1 MNWKKWIS
9 IAAAVCLAVTAVPM
23 RAVAQEELVQEKM
36 PEEIKEELKEEK
48 EEPKEEKEELKE
60 EKEELKEEKEEKEK
74 LQEQSD
80 EKTEPHEESKK
91 ELLKG
96 ISLLME
102 EENSTEVFEKET
114 ADFKGAGTATNPYKI
129 QNVEDL
135 KKLAEKVNGDETA
148 NSGVTYAGEYFKL
161 TADIDLKNEE
171 WTPIGTKV
179 YVGEFGQPE
188 SRYFQG
194 TFDGDGH
201 QITKLKIT
209 GGSYAGLFGY
219 VGYAKGADANAVAV
233 IQNCNVTGE
242 VNGYNHTGGIVGYAN
257 NNTYIL
263 NCSFQ
268 GNVEGNGENRG
279 GIVGSTS
286 IGCDV
291 SGCFVTGTVTGGKR
305 VGGIAGNGVGTIKNC
320 YALADVTATGVNAGG
335 IAGYAY
341 GITIENCYYSGKVSA
356 KWAGG
361 IAGYVSKPISG
372 STEIKN
378 CVSLAERVTGSNAN
392 RIAGENDATLTNNYA
407 WSGTTINGNPV
418 PADGAAG
425 VNGAKLTYENGT
437 LSPQFNAIFNDTDS
451 AWKFTEDGLPILN
464 DVGGTQSAY
473 LPPYLTGEGFYGK
486 GTAEN
491 PYEIRNVNDLK
502 LLAEKVN
509 SGTTYEGKYF
519 KQTANIDLEDLE
531 NEPNWTPIGKENNH
545 FKGIFDGG
553 GYKITSLSITS
564 SNEKIGLFGFVSNA
578 TIQNCNVTGEIEGN
592 NFVGGIVGNA
602 GKNTHILN
610 CSFQGNVRGKL
621 DYVGGIVGNTS
632 SGCEVSGCFVTG
644 KVEGLQRVGGIAGQ
658 GIGII
663 RNCYALADVT
673 ARTAIAGGIAGRAY
687 NLIIENCYYGGK
699 VSAGSF
705 ADNSAGGIAG
715 ETYGSPDSSTKIK
728 NCVSLAE
735 SVTCDFQVNRIAG
748 DERENT
754 SLTNNHSYNRTKL
767 VIDGNTTYPI
777 GGAGNNVNGA
787 DVYISNGRV
796 MTDVQKGEVFAWTG
810 FDKDIWDIP
819 TEAGKLPSLQKG
831 TYPDLPTLPSKDLTI
846 DETPQHF
853 TTRNIGNG
861 FVVKV
866 TSEGT
871 LNESIEFTKEYRLHD
886 TTGEWMS
893 AVPNTAGT
901 YDVKITRAAD
911 GDINPFACEISEG
924 LVLTKKR
931 SSSSGTTTRTYTAQ
945 FDTNGGS
952 AVDKVKTDKNGKI
965 ERPADPTKEGYIF
978 VGWYSD
984 SKLTKPFDFSAE
996 LTANSTL
1003 YAKWKENNEIILTIG
1018 SQKISVFG
1026 REIQNDVAPK
1036 IVNDRTML
1044 PIRIV
1049 AESLGG
1055 TVTWNGELQRV
1066 TIQKGADVILI
1077 TIGAD
1082 TAYVNG
1088 TAVKLDAAA
1097 FVENGRTYLPLR
1109 FVSETLGAQVAWNE
1123 AEKTVTITK

>member
-23 RAVAQEELVQEKM
+23 RAVAQEELLQEKM
-36 PEEIKEELKEEK
+36 LEEIKEEIKEELKEEK
-48 EEPKEEKEELKE
+48 EEPKEEKE

-80 EKTEPHEESKK
+80 EKIEPQEKSKEEPP
-91 ELLKG
+91 EG

-102 EENSTEVFEKET
+102 EENSTAVSENET
-114 ADFKGAGTATNPYKI
+114 ADFEGEGTAANPYKI
-129 QNVEDL
+129 QNVDDL
-135 KKLAEKVNGDETA
+135 KLLAENVNNGEAYA
-148 NSGVTYAGEYFKL
+148 NTYFKL
-161 TADIDLKNEE
+161 TANIDLNNEPN
-171 WTPIGTKV
+171 WTPIGT
-179 YVGEFGQPE
+179 EDTL
-188 SRYFQG
+188 FQG
-194 TFDGDGH
+194 TFDGGGH
-201 QITKLKIT
+201 QITNLKI
-209 GGSYAGLFGY
+209 GKREYGGLFGN
-219 VGYAKGADANAVAV
+219 VWGAT

-242 VNGYNHTGGIVGYAN
+242 VNGYNYSGGIVGYAN
-257 NNTYIL
+257 NNTHIL

-268 GNVEGNGENRG
+268 GNVEGNGQDRG

-291 SGCFVTGTVTGGKR
+291 SGCFVTGTVTGGNC

-320 YALADVTATGVNAGG
+320 YALADVTAAGDSAGG

-341 GITIENCYYSGKVSA
+341 NLSIENCYYSGKVSSNGN
-356 KWAGG
+356 AGG
-361 IAGYVSKPISG
+361 IAGIARNS
-372 STEIKN
+372 EIQN
-378 CVSLAERVTGSNAN
+378 CVSLAERVTGVWKVN
-392 RIAGENDATLTNNYA
+392 RIAGKNSAKLTDNYA
-407 WSGTTINGNPV
+407 WNGTKVSGSATP
-418 PADGAAG
+418 DGADLAY
-425 VNGAKLTYENGT
+425 TNGT
-437 LSPQFNAIFNDTDS
+437 LSPQFSAIFGENNS
-451 AWKFTEDGLPILN
+451 AWDFTDNGLPILKN
-464 DVGGTQSAY
+464 TGGTQSAY

-486 GTAEN
+486 GTEKN

-509 SGTTYEGKYF
+509 GGVTYKDKYF
-519 KQTANIDLEDLE
+519 KLTADIDLK
-531 NEPNWTPIGKENNH
+531 NEPNWTPIGTMLVEEGRP
-545 FKGIFDGG
+545 FQGTFDGG
-553 GYKITSLSITS
+553 GHQIANLTI
-564 SNEKIGLFGFVSNA
+564 SNGGQYGGLFGYTEGAVIKS
-578 TIQNCNVTGEIEGN
+578 CNVTGEVNGYN
-592 NFVGGIVGNA
+592 CTGGIVGYANN
-602 GKNTHILN
+602 NTHILN
-610 CSFQGNVRGKL
+610 CSFQGNVEGDGEER
-621 DYVGGIVGNTS
+621 GGIVGHTS

-644 KVEGLQRVGGIAGQ
+644 TVTGDREVGGIAGS
-658 GIGII
+658 GVGTIK
-663 RNCYALADVT
+663 NCYALANVT
-673 ARTAIAGGIAGRAY
+673 ATATATATGVNAGGIAGKAY
-687 NLIIENCYYGGK
+687 GVTIENCYYSGE
-699 VSAGSF
+699 VSAK
-705 ADNSAGGIAG
+705 DYAGGIAG
-715 ETYGSPDSSTKIK
+715 YVSGAKTIR

-735 SVTCDFQVNRIAG
+735 SVTGIGFVNRIVG
-748 DERENT
+748 CVRQNT
-754 SLTNNHSYNRTKL
+754 NLINNHSYNRTKL
-767 VIDGNTTYPI
+767 VIDGNTTYADTDNADTAV
-777 GGAGNNVNGA
+777 GKNVFVSAGKL
-787 DVYISNGRV
+787 

-810 FDKDIWDIP
+810 FDKAIWDIP

-831 TYPDLPTLPSKDLTI
+831 TYPDLPDLPSKDLTI

-911 GDINPFACEISEG
+911 GDINPFACEILEG

-931 SSSSGTTTRTYTAQ
+931 SSSSGAATQTYTAQ

-1026 REIQNDVAPK
+1026 REIKNDVAPK

-1109 FVSETLGAQVAWNE
+1109 FISETLGAQVVWNE

>member
-23 RAVAQEELVQEKM
+23 RAVAQEELLQEKM
-36 PEEIKEELKEEK
+36 LEEIKEEQQEEIKEELKEE
-48 EEPKEEKEELKE
+48 P
-60 EKEELKEEKEEKEK
+60 KEEKEEKEK
-74 LQEQSD
+74 LQEQSY
-80 EKTEPHEESKK
+80 EKTEPQEESKK

-102 EENSTEVFEKET
+102 GENSTAVSEKVA
-114 ADFKGAGTATNPYKI
+114 ADFEGEGTAANPYKI

-135 KKLAEKVNGDETA
+135 KKLAEKVNGGERYA
-148 NSGVTYAGEYFKL
+148 NKHFQL
-161 TADIDLKNEE
+161 TADIDLENKE
-171 WTPIGTKV
+171 WTPIGT
-179 YVGEFGQPE
+179 EDTL
-188 SRYFQG
+188 FQG
-194 TFDGDGH
+194 TFDGGGH
-201 QITKLKIT
+201 QITNLKI
-209 GGSYAGLFGY
+209 GKREYGGLFGN
-219 VGYAKGADANAVAV
+219 VWGAT

-242 VNGYNHTGGIVGYAN
+242 VNGYNYSGGIVGYAN
-257 NNTYIL
+257 DNTHIL

-268 GNVEGNGENRG
+268 GNVEGAGENRG
-279 GIVGSTS
+279 GIVGDTS
-286 IGCDV
+286 IGCEV
-291 SGCFVTGTVTGGKR
+291 SGCFVTGKVKGSQS

-320 YALADVTATGVNAGG
+320 YALADVTAAGDSAGG

-341 GITIENCYYSGKVSA
+341 NLSIENCYYSGKVSSNGN
-356 KWAGG
+356 AGG
-361 IAGYVSKPISG
+361 IAGIARNS
-372 STEIKN
+372 EIQN
-378 CVSLAERVTGSNAN
+378 CVSLAERVTGVWKVN
-392 RIAGENDATLTNNYA
+392 RIAGKNSAKLTDNYA

-425 VNGAKLTYENGT
+425 VNGAALTYTNGE
-437 LSPQFNAIFNDTDS
+437 LSEQFSDIFKDTDS
-451 AWKFTEDGLPILN
+451 AWDFTDNGLPILN

-486 GTAEN
+486 GTEKN
-491 PYEIRNVNDLK
+491 PYEIRNADDLK

-509 SGTTYEGKYF
+509 SGVTYEGKYF
-519 KQTANIDLEDLE
+519 KQTADINLNDTA
-531 NEPNWTPIGKENNH
+531 WTPIGGTVIEH
-545 FKGIFDGG
+545 PSTWEISVFKGNFDGDG
-553 GYKITSLSITS
+553 HQITITGDS
-564 SNEKIGLFGFVSNA
+564 DFGGLFGSVEEA
-578 TIQNCNVTGEIEGN
+578 IIQNCHVVGDVKGYYS
-592 NFVGGIVGNA
+592 VGGIVGSA
-602 GKNTHILN
+602 GLNTKILN
-610 CSFQGNVRGKL
+610 CSFRGNVTGTGSCI
-621 DYVGGIVGNTS
+621 GGIVGGTS
-632 SGCEVSGCFVTG
+632 SGCEVSGCFARG
-644 KVEGLQRVGGIAGQ
+644 KVEGLQKVGGIAGK
-658 GIGII
+658 GVGKIK
-663 RNCYALADVT
+663 NCYALADVT
-673 ARTAIAGGIAGRAY
+673 AKSDFSPNTNEAGNYAGGIAGDVFY
-687 NLIIENCYYGGK
+687 CTIENCYYSGK
-699 VSAGSF
+699 VSVS
-705 ADNSAGGIAG
+705 DYAGGIAG
-715 ETYGSPDSSTKIK
+715 YVHGSDNAPTTIK

-735 SVTCDFQVNRIAG
+735 SVTGGSYVNRITG
-748 DERENT
+748 GVEVYGNEKVVT
-754 SLTNNHSYNRTKL
+754 LTNNYSYNRTKL
-767 VIDGNTTYPI
+767 VVGDNTTYADDTDPK
-777 GGAGNNVNGA
+777 AGTNVFVSAGKL
-787 DVYISNGRV
+787 
-796 MTDVQKGEVFAWTG
+796 MTDVPNQTLFNWVENGFTKADGWSISAKTG
-810 FDKDIWDIP
+810 LPYLREDI
-819 TEAGKLPSLQKG
+819 TYKLNLSA
-831 TYPDLPTLPSKDLTI
+831 LPSKDLTI

-886 TTGEWMS
+886 TTDKWMS

-911 GDINPFACEISEG
+911 GDINPFACEIPEG

-931 SSSSGTTTRTYTAQ
+931 SSSSGAATQTYTAQ

-952 AVDKVKTDKNGKI
+952 AVGKVKTDKNGKI

-1018 SQKISVFG
+1018 SRKISVFG
-1026 REIQNDVAPK
+1026 REIKNDVAPK

-1109 FVSETLGAQVAWNE
+1109 FVSETLGAQVVWNE

>member
-23 RAVAQEELVQEKM
+23 RAVAQEELLQEKM
-36 PEEIKEELKEEK
+36 LEEIKEEIKEELKEEK

-80 EKTEPHEESKK
+80 EKTEPQEESKK
-91 ELLKG
+91 ELPKG

-102 EENSTEVFEKET
+102 EENSTAVSENEA
-114 ADFKGAGTATNPYKI
+114 ADFEGEGEENDPYLI
-129 QNVEDL
+129 EDVEDL
-135 KKLAEKVNGDETA
+135 KKLAENVKNGTDYEGKYFQLTVN
-148 NSGVTYAGEYFKL
+148 
-161 TADIDLKNEE
+161 IDLKNEE
-171 WTPIGTKV
+171 WTPIGTIV
-179 YVGEFGQPE
+179 YTGEFGRSE
-188 SRYFQG
+188 ERYFKG

-201 QITKLKIT
+201 QIANLTIT
-209 GGSYAGLFGY
+209 GRNEYVGLFGY
-219 VGYAKGADANAVAV
+219 VRNAT
-233 IQNCNVTGE
+233 IQNCNVAGE
-242 VNGYNHTGGIVGYAN
+242 VSGYNAVGGIVGAVDGKTN
-257 NNTYIL
+257 NIL

-268 GNVEGNGENRG
+268 GNVTGNVYVG
-279 GIVGSTS
+279 GIVGQVQNQ
-286 IGCDV
+286 CEV
-291 SGCFVTGTVTGGKR
+291 SSCYAIGTVHGGNDK
-305 VGGIAGNGVGTIKNC
+305 VGGIAGEGRGAIKNC
-320 YALADVTATGVNAGG
+320 YALADVSAGGKFVGG
-335 IAGYAY
+335 IAGDASSV
-341 GITIENCYYSGKVSA
+341 TIENCYYSGEVSA
-356 KWAGG
+356 RGSAGG
-361 IAGYVSKPISG
+361 IVGNVWRGTIQ
-372 STEIKN
+372 N
-378 CVSLAERVTGSNAN
+378 CVSLAESVTGSNTN
-392 RIAGENDATLTNNYA
+392 RIVGNIYNLTLTNNYA
-407 WSGTTINGNPV
+407 WSD
-418 PADGAAG
+418 PALSADDDAG
-425 VNGAKLTYENGT
+425 LNGANFTYTNGT
-437 LSPQFNAIFNDTDS
+437 LSKQFSEIFKNDS
-451 AWKFTEDGLPILN
+451 AWKFTDNGLPILKN
-464 DVGGTQSAY
+464 TGGTQSAY

-502 LLAEKVN
+502 LLAQKVN
-509 SGTTYEGKYF
+509 SNETANSGITYEGKYF
-519 KQTANIDLEDLE
+519 KQTADIDLK
-531 NEPNWTPIGKENNH
+531 NEPNWTPIGTMLVEEGRP
-545 FKGIFDGG
+545 FQGTFDGG
-553 GYKITSLSITS
+553 GHQIANLTI
-564 SNEKIGLFGFVSNA
+564 SNGGQYGGLFGYTEGAVIKS
-578 TIQNCNVTGEIEGN
+578 CNVTGEVNGYN
-592 NFVGGIVGNA
+592 CTGGIVGYANN
-602 GKNTHILN
+602 NTHILN
-610 CSFQGNVRGKL
+610 CSFQGNVEGDGEER
-621 DYVGGIVGNTS
+621 GGIVGHTS

-644 KVEGLQRVGGIAGQ
+644 TVTGDREVGGIAGS
-658 GIGII
+658 GVGTIK
-663 RNCYALADVT
+663 NCYALANVT
-673 ARTAIAGGIAGRAY
+673 ATGVNAGGIAGKAY
-687 NLIIENCYYGGK
+687 GVTIENCYYSGE
-699 VSAGSF
+699 VSAK
-705 ADNSAGGIAG
+705 DYAGGIAG
-715 ETYGSPDSSTKIK
+715 YVSGAKTIR

-735 SVTCDFQVNRIAG
+735 SVTGIGFVNRIVG
-748 DERENT
+748 CVRQNT
-754 SLTNNHSYNRTKL
+754 NLINNHSYNRTKL
-767 VIDGNTTYPI
+767 VIDGNTTYADTDNADTAV
-777 GGAGNNVNGA
+777 GKNVFVSAGKL
-787 DVYISNGRV
+787 

-810 FDKDIWDIP
+810 FDKAIWDIP

-886 TTGEWMS
+886 TTDKWMS

-911 GDINPFACEISEG
+911 GDINPFACEILEG

-931 SSSSGTTTRTYTAQ
+931 SSSSGAATQTYTAQ

-978 VGWYSD
+978 VDWYSD

-1018 SQKISVFG
+1018 SRKISVFG
-1026 REIQNDVAPK
+1026 REIKNDVAPK

-1109 FVSETLGAQVAWNE
+1109 FISETLGAQVAWNE

>member
-23 RAVAQEELVQEKM
+23 RAVAQEELLQEKM
-36 PEEIKEELKEEK
+36 LEEIKEEQQEEIKEELKEE
-48 EEPKEEKEELKE
+48 
-60 EKEELKEEKEEKEK
+60 KEEKEEKEK

-80 EKTEPHEESKK
+80 EKTEPQEESKK
-91 ELLKG
+91 ELPKG
-96 ISLLME
+96 ISLLMG
-102 EENSTEVFEKET
+102 EENSTAVFENET
-114 ADFKGAGTATNPYKI
+114 ADFEGKGTAANPYKI
-129 QNVEDL
+129 QNVDDL
-135 KKLAEKVNGDETA
+135 KKLAENVNNGEAYA
-148 NSGVTYAGEYFKL
+148 NTYFKL
-161 TADIDLKNEE
+161 TADIDLEKEE
-171 WTPIGTKV
+171 WTPIGKS
-179 YVGEFGQPE
+179 GLP
-188 SRYFQG
+188 FQG
-194 TFDGDGH
+194 TFDGYGY
-201 QITKLKIT
+201 QITNLKISN
-209 GGSYAGLFGY
+209 GGQYAGLFGY
-219 VGYAKGADANAVAV
+219 TKGAV
-233 IQNCNVTGE
+233 IKNCNVTGE
-242 VNGYNHTGGIVGYAN
+242 INGYNHTGGIVGSAN
-257 NNTYIL
+257 VNTKIR

-268 GNVEGNGENRG
+268 GNVEGNGEKRG
-279 GIVGSTS
+279 GIVGHTS

-291 SGCFVTGTVTGGKR
+291 SGCFVTGTVTGEKF
-305 VGGIAGNGVGTIKNC
+305 VGGIAGWGAGTIKNC
-320 YALADVTATGVNAGG
+320 YALANVTATGVSAGG
-335 IAGYAY
+335 IAGYY
-341 GITIENCYYSGKVSA
+341 CSNFTIENCYYSGNVSA

-361 IAGYVSKPISG
+361 IAGYVSESISG

-378 CVSLAERVTGSNAN
+378 CVSLAESVTGIWKVN
-392 RIAGENDATLTNNYA
+392 RIAGKNSAKLTDNYA

-425 VNGAKLTYENGT
+425 VNGADLTYAGGK
-437 LSPQFNAIFNDTDS
+437 LSEQFSEIFKNDS
-451 AWKFTEDGLPILN
+451 AWKFTNNGLPILKN
-464 DVGGTQSAY
+464 TGGTQSAY

-486 GTAEN
+486 GTEKN

-509 SGTTYEGKYF
+509 SGETYEGKYF
-519 KQTANIDLEDLE
+519 KQTANIDLE
-531 NEPNWTPIGKENNH
+531 NEPNWTPIGGTVIEH
-545 FKGIFDGG
+545 PSTWEISVFKGNYDGD
-553 GYKITSLSITS
+553 GYKITNLTTTED
-564 SNEKIGLFGFVSNA
+564 SNHVGLFGKVEDA
-578 TIQNCNVTGEIEGN
+578 TIQNCNITGNVNGYN
-592 NFVGGIVGNA
+592 YVGGIVG
-602 GKNTHILN
+602 GVGVKTKILN
-610 CSFQGNVRGKL
+610 CSFQGSVMGES
-621 DYVGGIVGNTS
+621 DCVGGIVGETS
-632 SGCEVSGCFVTG
+632 AECEVSGCFARG
-644 KVEGLQRVGGIAGQ
+644 KVEGLQKVGGIAGK
-658 GIGII
+658 GVGTIK
-663 RNCYALADVT
+663 NCYALADVT
-673 ARTAIAGGIAGRAY
+673 ARDRIAGGIAGGTY
-687 NLIIENCYYGGK
+687 NLTIENCYYGGDVLAK
-699 VSAGSF
+699 
-705 ADNSAGGIAG
+705 NYAGGIAG
-715 ETYGSPDSSTKIK
+715 VMDSTSGSSTTIK

-735 SVTCDFQVNRIAG
+735 SVTAGINSVNRIAG
-748 DERENT
+748 GVRDNIN
-754 SLTNNHSYNRTKL
+754 LINNHSYNRTKL
-767 VIDGNTTYPI
+767 VIDSKPAYPT
-777 GGAGNNVNGA
+777 GGAGNDVIGA

-796 MTDVQKGEVFAWTG
+796 MKDVQKGEVFAWTG
-810 FDKDIWDIP
+810 FDKAIWYIP

-831 TYPDLPTLPSKDLTI
+831 TYPDLPNLPSVDLTI
-846 DETPQHF
+846 DKTPQHF

-886 TTGEWMS
+886 TTDAWKS

-911 GDINPFACEISEG
+911 GDINPFACEIPEG

-931 SSSSGTTTRTYTAQ
+931 SSSSGAATQTYTAQ

-1018 SQKISVFG
+1018 SRKISVFG
-1026 REIQNDVAPK
+1026 REIKNDVAPK

-1109 FVSETLGAQVAWNE
+1109 FVSETLGAQVVWNE

>member
-36 PEEIKEELKEEK
+36 LEELKEEQQEELKEEK
-48 EEPKEEKEELKE
+48 EEPKEEKE

-80 EKTEPHEESKK
+80 EKIEPQEKSKEEPP
-91 ELLKG
+91 EG

-102 EENSTEVFEKET
+102 EENSTAVSENET
-114 ADFKGAGTATNPYKI
+114 ADFEGEGTAANPYKI
-129 QNVEDL
+129 QNVDDL
-135 KKLAEKVNGDETA
+135 KLLAENVNNGEAYA
-148 NSGVTYAGEYFKL
+148 NTYFKL
-161 TADIDLKNEE
+161 TANIDLNNEPN
-171 WTPIGTKV
+171 WTPIGKS
-179 YVGEFGQPE
+179 GLP
-188 SRYFQG
+188 FQG
-194 TFDGDGH
+194 TFDGYGY
-201 QITKLKIT
+201 QITNLKISN
-209 GGSYAGLFGY
+209 GGQYAGLFGY
-219 VGYAKGADANAVAV
+219 TKGAV
-233 IQNCNVTGE
+233 IKNCNVTGE
-242 VNGYNHTGGIVGYAN
+242 INGYNHTGGIVGYAN
-257 NNTYIL
+257 DNTHIL

-268 GNVEGNGENRG
+268 GNVKGKGEGRG
-279 GIVGSTS
+279 GIVGYM
-286 IGCDV
+286 
-291 SGCFVTGTVTGGKR
+291 SGGGEVNRCYVIGTVTGYSA
-305 VGGIAGNGVGTIKNC
+305 VGGIAGWGVGTIKNC
-320 YALADVTATGVNAGG
+320 YALADVTAAGYNAGG
-335 IAGYAY
+335 IAGYY
-341 GITIENCYYSGKVSA
+341 CSNFTIENCYYSGNVSA
-356 KWAGG
+356 SKCAGG
-361 IAGYVSKPISG
+361 IAGTALGGTIQ
-372 STEIKN
+372 N
-378 CVSLAERVTGSNAN
+378 CVSLAESVTGSNAN
-392 RIAGENDATLTNNYA
+392 RIAGYKNGETLTANYA
-407 WSGTTINGNPV
+407 WRDTTVSGSPTS
-418 PADGAAG
+418 DGAD
-425 VNGAKLTYENGT
+425 LTYAGGT
-437 LSPQFNAIFNDTDS
+437 LSLQFNAIFNDTDS
-451 AWKFTEDGLPILN
+451 AWEFTDNGLPILKN
-464 DVGGTQSAY
+464 TGGTQSAY

-509 SGTTYEGKYF
+509 NGTTYEKTYF
-519 KQTANIDLEDLE
+519 KQTANIDLE
-531 NEPNWTPIGKENNH
+531 NEPNWIPIGGTVIEH
-545 FKGIFDGG
+545 TSTWEISVFKGNYDGDG
-553 GYKITSLSITS
+553 HKITNLTTTED
-564 SNEKIGLFGFVSNA
+564 SNHVGLFGKAEDA
-578 TIQNCNVTGEIEGN
+578 TIQNCNVEGK
-592 NFVGGIVGNA
+592 VKGYQYAGGIVG
-602 GKNTHILN
+602 GVGVKTKILN
-610 CSFQGNVRGKL
+610 CSFQGSVMGES
-621 DYVGGIVGNTS
+621 DCVGGIVGETS

-644 KVEGLQRVGGIAGQ
+644 KVEGLQRVGGIAGW
-658 GIGII
+658 GAGTIK
-663 RNCYALADVT
+663 NCYALADVT
-673 ARTAIAGGIAGRAY
+673 ARTAIAGGIAGYAFDVT
-687 NLIIENCYYGGK
+687 IENCYYSGN
-699 VSAGSF
+699 VSAK
-705 ADNSAGGIAG
+705 NYAGGIAG
-715 ETYGSPDSSTKIK
+715 VMDSTSGSSTTIE

-735 SVTCDFQVNRIAG
+735 SVTAGINSVNRIAG
-748 DERENT
+748 GVRDKIN
-754 SLTNNHSYNRTKL
+754 LINNHSYNRTKL
-767 VIDGNTTYPI
+767 VINGKPAYPT
-777 GGAGNNVNGA
+777 GGAGNDVIGA

-796 MTDVQKGEVFAWTG
+796 MTDVPNQTLFDWDANGFIKADGWSISGETG
-810 FDKDIWDIP
+810 LPYLREDI
-819 TEAGKLPSLQKG
+819 TYKLNLSA
-831 TYPDLPTLPSKDLTI
+831 LPSKDLTI
-846 DETPQHF
+846 DQAQQHF
-853 TTRNIGNG
+853 TTKNIGNG

-866 TSEGT
+866 LSPTENIGNT
-871 LNESIEFTKEYRLHD
+871 PFEVQYRLHD
-886 TTGEWMS
+886 TTDAWTS

-931 SSSSGTTTRTYTAQ
+931 SGGGSTATQTYTAQ

-1018 SQKISVFG
+1018 SRKISVFG
-1026 REIQNDVAPK
+1026 REIKNDVAPK

-1109 FVSETLGAQVAWNE
+1109 FVSETLGAQVVWNE

>member
-36 PEEIKEELKEEK
+36 LEELKEEQQEELKEEK
-48 EEPKEEKEELKE
+48 EEP
-60 EKEELKEEKEEKEK
+60 KEEKEEKEK

-80 EKTEPHEESKK
+80 EKIEPQEKSKEEPP
-91 ELLKG
+91 EG

-102 EENSTEVFEKET
+102 EENSTAVSEKVA
-114 ADFKGAGTATNPYKI
+114 ADFEGEGTAESPYLI
-129 QNVEDL
+129 EDVDDL
-135 KKLAEKVNGDETA
+135 KKLAEKVNGGT
-148 NSGVTYAGEYFKL
+148 TYEKTYFKL
-161 TADIDLKNEE
+161 TANIDLKNEE

-201 QITKLKIT
+201 QIANLTIT
-209 GGSYAGLFGY
+209 GRNEYVGLFGY
-219 VGYAKGADANAVAV
+219 VRNAT
-233 IQNCNVTGE
+233 IQNCNVAGE
-242 VNGYNHTGGIVGYAN
+242 VSGYNFAGGIVGAVDGKTN
-257 NNTYIL
+257 NIL

-268 GNVEGNGENRG
+268 GNVTGNMYVG
-279 GIVGSTS
+279 GIVGQVQNQ
-286 IGCDV
+286 CEV
-291 SGCFVTGTVTGGKR
+291 SSCYAIGTVHGGNDK
-305 VGGIAGNGVGTIKNC
+305 VGGIAGEGRGAIKNCYALADVSAGGKFVGGIAGDASSVTIENCYYSGEVSARGSAGGIVGNVWRGTIQNCVSLAESVTGSNTNRIVGNIYNLTLTNNYAWSDPALSADDDAGLNGANFTYTNGTLSKQFSEIFKNDSAWKFTDNGLPILKNTGGTQLSELPKCMTGVGFDGFGIKTNPYLIEDAEDLKLLAEKVNSGERYEGKYFKQTANIDLENEPNWTPIGGTVIEHPSTWEISVFKGNYDGDGYKITNLTTTEDSNHVGLFGKVEDATIQNCNITGNVNGYNYVGGIVGGVGVKTKILNCSFQGSVMGESDCVGGIVGETSAECEVSGCFARGKVEGLQKVGGIAGKGVGTIKNC
-320 YALADVTATGVNAGG
+320 YALADVTA
-335 IAGYAY
+335 
-341 GITIENCYYSGKVSA
+341 
-356 KWAGG
+356 
-361 IAGYVSKPISG
+361 
-372 STEIKN
+372 
-378 CVSLAERVTGSNAN
+378 RD
-392 RIAGENDATLTNNYA
+392 R
-407 WSGTTINGNPV
+407 
-418 PADGAAG
+418 
-425 VNGAKLTYENGT
+425 
-437 LSPQFNAIFNDTDS
+437 
-451 AWKFTEDGLPILN
+451 
-464 DVGGTQSAY
+464 
-473 LPPYLTGEGFYGK
+473 
-486 GTAEN
+486 
-491 PYEIRNVNDLK
+491 
-502 LLAEKVN
+502 
-509 SGTTYEGKYF
+509 
-519 KQTANIDLEDLE
+519 
-531 NEPNWTPIGKENNH
+531 
-545 FKGIFDGG
+545 
-553 GYKITSLSITS
+553 
-564 SNEKIGLFGFVSNA
+564 
-578 TIQNCNVTGEIEGN
+578 
-592 NFVGGIVGNA
+592 
-602 GKNTHILN
+602 
-610 CSFQGNVRGKL
+610 
-621 DYVGGIVGNTS
+621 
-632 SGCEVSGCFVTG
+632 
-644 KVEGLQRVGGIAGQ
+644 
-658 GIGII
+658 
-663 RNCYALADVT
+663 
-673 ARTAIAGGIAGRAY
+673 IAGGIAGGTY
-687 NLIIENCYYGGK
+687 NLTIENCYYGGDVLAK
-699 VSAGSF
+699 
-705 ADNSAGGIAG
+705 NYAGGIAG
-715 ETYGSPDSSTKIK
+715 VMDSTSGSSTTIK

-735 SVTCDFQVNRIAG
+735 SVTAGINSVNRIAG
-748 DERENT
+748 GVRDNIN
-754 SLTNNHSYNRTKL
+754 LINNHSYNRTKL
-767 VIDGNTTYPI
+767 VIDSKPAYPT
-777 GGAGNNVNGA
+777 GGAGNDVIGA

-796 MTDVQKGEVFAWTG
+796 MKDVQKGEVFAWTG
-810 FDKDIWDIP
+810 FDKDIWYIP

-831 TYPDLPTLPSKDLTI
+831 TYPDLPNLPSVDLTI
-846 DETPQHF
+846 DKTPQHF

-911 GDINPFACEISEG
+911 GDINPFACEIPEG

-931 SSSSGTTTRTYTAQ
+931 SSSSGATTRTYTAQ

-1018 SQKISVFG
+1018 SRKISVFG

-1109 FVSETLGAQVAWNE
+1109 FISETLGAQVVWNE

>member
-36 PEEIKEELKEEK
+36 LEEIKEEIKEELKEEPKEEKEEK
-48 EEPKEEKEELKE
+48 EEPKEEKEEKE
-60 EKEELKEEKEEKEK
+60 E

-80 EKTEPHEESKK
+80 EKIEPQEKSKK

-96 ISLLME
+96 ISLLMG
-102 EENSTEVFEKET
+102 EENSTVVSGNEA
-114 ADFKGAGTATNPYKI
+114 ADFAGEGTAANPYKI

-135 KKLAEKVNGDETA
+135 KKLAQKVNGGKAYANTYFQLTA
-148 NSGVTYAGEYFKL
+148 N
-161 TADIDLKNEE
+161 IDLKNEE
-171 WTPIGTKV
+171 WTPIGKS
-179 YVGEFGQPE
+179 GLP
-188 SRYFQG
+188 FQG
-194 TFDGDGH
+194 TFDGDGY
-201 QITKLKIT
+201 QIAKLKIT

-219 VGYAKGADANAVAV
+219 TKGADANAVAV

-242 VNGYNHTGGIVGYAN
+242 VNGYNHTGGIVGDAGI
-257 NNTYIL
+257 NTKIL

-279 GIVGSTS
+279 GIVGDTS
-286 IGCDV
+286 GGCEV
-291 SGCFVTGTVTGGKR
+291 SGCYVTGTVTGGSA
-305 VGGIAGNGVGTIKNC
+305 VGGIAGWGVGTIKNC
-320 YALADVTATGVNAGG
+320 YALADVTAAGYNAGG
-335 IAGYAY
+335 IAGYY
-341 GITIENCYYSGKVSA
+341 CSNFTIENCYYSGNVSA
-356 KWAGG
+356 SKCAGG
-361 IAGYVSKPISG
+361 IAGTALGGTIQ
-372 STEIKN
+372 N
-378 CVSLAERVTGSNAN
+378 CVSLAESVTGSNAN
-392 RIAGENDATLTNNYA
+392 RIAGYKNGETLTANYA
-407 WSGTTINGNPV
+407 WDGTTVSGS
-418 PADGAAG
+418 PASDGED
-425 VNGAKLTYENGT
+425 LTYTDGT
-437 LSPQFNAIFNDTDS
+437 LSPQFSAIFASDNS
-451 AWKFTEDGLPILN
+451 AWTFTEDGLPILK
-464 DVGGTQSAY
+464 DVGGVQFSE
-473 LPPYLTGEGFYGK
+473 LPKCMTGVGFDGFGIKTNPYLIEDV
-486 GTAEN
+486 E
-491 PYEIRNVNDLK
+491 DLK
-502 LLAEKVN
+502 LLAKKVN
-509 SGTTYEGKYF
+509 GGTTYEKTYF
-519 KQTANIDLEDLE
+519 KQTADIDLN
-531 NEPNWTPIGKENNH
+531 NEPNWTPIGGTVIEH
-545 FKGIFDGG
+545 PSTWEISVFKGNYDGD
-553 GYKITSLSITS
+553 GYKITNLTTTED
-564 SNEKIGLFGFVSNA
+564 SNHVGLFGKVEDA
-578 TIQNCNVTGEIEGN
+578 TIQNCNITGNVNGYN
-592 NFVGGIVGNA
+592 YVGGIVG
-602 GKNTHILN
+602 GVGVKTKILN
-610 CSFQGNVRGKL
+610 CSFQGSVMGES
-621 DYVGGIVGNTS
+621 DCVGGIVGETS
-632 SGCEVSGCFVTG
+632 AECEVSGCFARG
-644 KVEGLQRVGGIAGQ
+644 KVEGLQKVGGIAGK
-658 GIGII
+658 GVGTIK
-663 RNCYALADVT
+663 NCYALADVT
-673 ARTAIAGGIAGRAY
+673 ARDRIAGGIAGGTY
-687 NLIIENCYYGGK
+687 NLTIENCYYGGDVLAK
-699 VSAGSF
+699 
-705 ADNSAGGIAG
+705 NYAGGIAG
-715 ETYGSPDSSTKIK
+715 VMDSTSGSSTTIK

-735 SVTCDFQVNRIAG
+735 SVTAGINSVNRIAG
-748 DERENT
+748 GVRDNIN
-754 SLTNNHSYNRTKL
+754 LINNHSYNRTKL
-767 VIDGNTTYPI
+767 VIDSKPAYPT
-777 GGAGNNVNGA
+777 GGAGNDVIGA

-796 MTDVQKGEVFAWTG
+796 MKDVQKGEVFAWTG
-810 FDKDIWDIP
+810 FDKAIWYIP

-831 TYPDLPTLPSKDLTI
+831 TYPDLPNLPSVDLTI
-846 DETPQHF
+846 DKTPQHF

-911 GDINPFACEISEG
+911 GDINPFACEIPEG

-931 SSSSGTTTRTYTAQ
+931 SSSSGAATQTYTAQ

-1109 FVSETLGAQVAWNE
+1109 FVSETLGAQVVWNE

>member
-23 RAVAQEELVQEKM
+23 RAVAQEELLQEKM
-36 PEEIKEELKEEK
+36 LEEIKEEIKEELKEEK

-80 EKTEPHEESKK
+80 EKTEPQEESKK
-91 ELLKG
+91 ELPKG

-102 EENSTEVFEKET
+102 EENSTAVSENEA
-114 ADFKGAGTATNPYKI
+114 ADFEGEGTVANPYKI

-135 KKLAEKVNGDETA
+135 KKLAKKVN
-148 NSGVTYAGEYFKL
+148 SGTTYERTYFKL
-161 TADIDLKNEE
+161 TANIDLNNEPN
-171 WTPIGTKV
+171 WTPIGKS
-179 YVGEFGQPE
+179 GLP
-188 SRYFQG
+188 FQG
-194 TFDGDGH
+194 TFDGYGY
-201 QITKLKIT
+201 QITNLKISN
-209 GGSYAGLFGY
+209 GGQYAGLFGY
-219 VGYAKGADANAVAV
+219 TKGAV
-233 IQNCNVTGE
+233 IKNCNVTGE
-242 VNGYNHTGGIVGYAN
+242 INGYNYTGGIVGSAN
-257 NNTYIL
+257 VNTKIR

-268 GNVEGNGENRG
+268 GNVEGNGEKRG
-279 GIVGSTS
+279 GIVGHTS

-291 SGCFVTGTVTGGKR
+291 SGCFVTGTVTGEKF
-305 VGGIAGNGVGTIKNC
+305 VGGIAGWGAGTIKNC
-320 YALADVTATGVNAGG
+320 YALANVTATGVSAGG
-335 IAGYAY
+335 IAGYY
-341 GITIENCYYSGKVSA
+341 CSNFTIENCYYSGNVSA

-361 IAGYVSKPISG
+361 IAGYVSESISG

-378 CVSLAERVTGSNAN
+378 CVSLAESVTGSNAN
-392 RIAGENDATLTNNYA
+392 RIAGYNDNATLTNNYA
-407 WSGTTINGNPV
+407 WSGTTVSGS
-418 PADGAAG
+418 AASDGAD
-425 VNGAKLTYENGT
+425 LTYTNGT
-437 LSPQFNAIFNDTDS
+437 LSPQFSEIFGSDNS
-451 AWKFTEDGLPILN
+451 AWKFTKDGLPILN
-464 DVGGTQSAY
+464 DVGGTQFSE
-473 LPPYLTGEGFYGK
+473 LPKCMTGVGFDGFGIKTNPYLIEDV
-486 GTAEN
+486 E
-491 PYEIRNVNDLK
+491 DLK
-502 LLAEKVN
+502 LLAKKVN
-509 SGTTYEGKYF
+509 SGETYEGKYF
-519 KQTANIDLEDLE
+519 KQTADIDLN
-531 NEPNWTPIGKENNH
+531 NEPWTPIGTVINNGKDAKP
-545 FKGIFDGG
+545 FKGTFDGD
-553 GYKITSLSITS
+553 GYKITNLKVTGN
-564 SNEKIGLFGFVSNA
+564 SNNAGLFGYTQDA
-578 TIQNCNVTGEIEGN
+578 TIKNCNVTGEVKGFN
-592 NFVGGIVGNA
+592 DVGGIVGNA
-602 GKNTHILN
+602 DGKTQILS
-610 CSFQGNVRGKL
+610 CSFRG
-621 DYVGGIVGNTS
+621 D
-632 SGCEVSGCFVTG
+632 VTG
-644 KVEGLQRVGGIAGQ
+644 EDSYIGGIAGSAR
-658 GIGII
+658 GTIK
-663 RNCYALADVT
+663 NCYALADVT
-673 ARTAIAGGIAGRAY
+673 ARIEIAGGIAGYAY
-687 NLIIENCYYGGK
+687 HVTIENCYYSGN
-699 VSAGSF
+699 VPAG
-705 ADNSAGGIAG
+705 NSAGGIAG
-715 ETYGSPDSSTKIK
+715 FVSGSTIK
-728 NCVSLAE
+728 NCVSLAK
-735 SVTCDFQVNRIAG
+735 SVTDGDCVNRIVG
-748 DERENT
+748 DVSRVENVTLT
-754 SLTNNHSYNRTKL
+754 SNYGYNRTKL
-767 VIDGNTTYPI
+767 VVYGKEGYADGKDEKDGTNVFVS
-777 GGAGNNVNGA
+777 AGKL
-787 DVYISNGRV
+787 

-810 FDKDIWDIP
+810 FDKDIWYIP

-831 TYPDLPTLPSKDLTI
+831 TYPDLPNLPSVDLTI
-846 DETPQHF
+846 DKTPQHF

-911 GDINPFACEISEG
+911 GDINPFACEIPEG

-931 SSSSGTTTRTYTAQ
+931 SSSSGAATQTYTAQ

-1018 SQKISVFG
+1018 SRKISVFG
-1026 REIQNDVAPK
+1026 REIKNDVAPK

-1109 FVSETLGAQVAWNE
+1109 FVSETLGAQVVWNE

>member
-36 PEEIKEELKEEK
+36 LEEIKEEIKEELKEEK
-48 EEPKEEKEELKE
+48 EEQKEEKEELKE
-60 EKEELKEEKEEKEK
+60 EKEEKEEKEK

-80 EKTEPHEESKK
+80 EKIEPQEESKK
-91 ELLKG
+91 EPPEG

-102 EENSTEVFEKET
+102 EENSTEVSGNEA
-114 ADFKGAGTATNPYKI
+114 ADFAGEGTAANPYKI

-135 KKLAEKVNGDETA
+135 KKLAQKVNGNEA
-148 NSGVTYAGEYFKL
+148 YAGKHFQL
-161 TADIDLKNEE
+161 TADIDLENEPN
-171 WTPIGTKV
+171 WTPIGKS
-179 YVGEFGQPE
+179 GLP
-188 SRYFQG
+188 FQG
-194 TFDGDGH
+194 TFDGNGH

-209 GGSYAGLFGY
+209 GGSYAGLFGN
-219 VGYAKGADANAVAV
+219 VWGAT

-242 VNGYNHTGGIVGYAN
+242 VNGYNHTGGIVGDAGI
-257 NNTYIL
+257 NTKIL

-279 GIVGSTS
+279 GIVGDTS
-286 IGCDV
+286 SGCEV
-291 SGCFVTGTVTGGKR
+291 SGCYVTGTVTGGSA
-305 VGGIAGNGVGTIKNC
+305 VGGIAGWGVGTIKNC

-335 IAGYAY
+335 IAGYY
-341 GITIENCYYSGKVSA
+341 CSNFTIENCYYSGNVSA
-356 KWAGG
+356 SKCAGG
-361 IAGYVSKPISG
+361 IAGTALGGTIQ
-372 STEIKN
+372 N
-378 CVSLAERVTGSNAN
+378 CVSLAESVTGSNAN
-392 RIAGENDATLTNNYA
+392 RIAGYKNGETLTANYA
-407 WSGTTINGNPV
+407 WSDTKVNNATV
-418 PADGAAG
+418 SADGAGG
-425 VNGAKLTYENGT
+425 VNGANLTYTDGT
-437 LSPQFNAIFNDTDS
+437 LSPQFSAIFGNDS
-451 AWKFTEDGLPILN
+451 AWDFTDNGLPILN

-502 LLAEKVN
+502 LLAQKVN
-509 SGTTYEGKYF
+509 GNE
-519 KQTANIDLEDLE
+519 TANSGVTYKDKHFKLTADIDLK
-531 NEPNWTPIGKENNH
+531 NEEWTPIGTMLVGEGRP
-545 FKGIFDGG
+545 FQGTFDGG
-553 GYKITSLSITS
+553 GHQITKLKITGGSYA
-564 SNEKIGLFGFVSNA
+564 GLFGYTEGAVIKS
-578 TIQNCNVTGEIEGN
+578 CNVTGEVNGYN
-592 NFVGGIVGNA
+592 CTGGIVGYA
-602 GKNTHILN
+602 TDNTHILN
-610 CSFQGNVRGKL
+610 CSFQGNVEGDGEER
-621 DYVGGIVGNTS
+621 GGIVGSTS
-632 SGCEVSGCFVTG
+632 GGCEVSGCFVTG
-644 KVEGLQRVGGIAGQ
+644 TVTGDREVGGIAGT
-658 GIGII
+658 GVGTIK
-663 RNCYALADVT
+663 NCYALANVT
-673 ARTAIAGGIAGRAY
+673 ATGVNAGGIAGKAY
-687 NLIIENCYYGGK
+687 GVTIENCYYSGE
-699 VSAGSF
+699 VSAK
-705 ADNSAGGIAG
+705 NYAGGIAG
-715 ETYGSPDSSTKIK
+715 YVSGAKTIR

-735 SVTCDFQVNRIAG
+735 SVTGSEYVNRIAG
-748 DERENT
+748 QVIGNT
-754 SLTNNHSYNRTKL
+754 SLINNHSYNRTKL
-767 VIDGNTTYPI
+767 VGDRETTYPT
-777 GGAGNNVNGA
+777 GGAENNVNGA

-796 MTDVQKGEVFAWTG
+796 MKDVPNQTLFNWEANG
-810 FDKDIWDIP
+810 FTKANGWLIP
-819 TEAGKLPSLQKG
+819 TDAYKLPSLREG
-831 TYPDLPTLPSKDLTI
+831 EYPNLPALP
-846 DETPQHF
+846 EEP
-853 TTRNIGNG
+853 
-861 FVVKV
+861 
-866 TSEGT
+866 
-871 LNESIEFTKEYRLHD
+871 
-886 TTGEWMS
+886 
-893 AVPNTAGT
+893 VP
-901 YDVKITRAAD
+901 
-911 GDINPFACEISEG
+911 
-924 LVLTKKR
+924 TKKR
-931 SSSSGTTTRTYTAQ
+931 SGGGGTATPTYTAQ

-1018 SQKISVFG
+1018 SRKISVFG
-1026 REIQNDVAPK
+1026 REIKNDVAPK

>member
-36 PEEIKEELKEEK
+36 LEELKEEQQEELKEEK
-48 EEPKEEKEELKE
+48 EEPKEEKE

-80 EKTEPHEESKK
+80 EKIEPQEKSKEEPP
-91 ELLKG
+91 EG

-102 EENSTEVFEKET
+102 EENSTAVSEKVA
-114 ADFKGAGTATNPYKI
+114 ADFEGEGTAESPYLI
-129 QNVEDL
+129 EDVDDL
-135 KKLAEKVNGDETA
+135 KKLAEKVNGGT
-148 NSGVTYAGEYFKL
+148 TYEKTYFKL
-161 TADIDLKNEE
+161 TANIDLKNEE

-201 QITKLKIT
+201 QIANLTIT
-209 GGSYAGLFGY
+209 GRNEYVGLFGY
-219 VGYAKGADANAVAV
+219 VRNAT
-233 IQNCNVTGE
+233 IQNCNVAGE
-242 VNGYNHTGGIVGYAN
+242 VSGYNFAGGIVGAVDGKTN
-257 NNTYIL
+257 NIL

-268 GNVEGNGENRG
+268 GNVTGNMYVG
-279 GIVGSTS
+279 GIVGQVQNQ
-286 IGCDV
+286 CEV
-291 SGCFVTGTVTGGKR
+291 SSCYAIGTVHGGNDK
-305 VGGIAGNGVGTIKNC
+305 VGGIAGEGRGAIKNCYALADVSAGGKFVGGIAGDASSVTIENCYYSGEVSARGSAGGIVGNVWRGTIQNCVSLAESVTGSNTNRIVGNIYNLTLTNNYAWSDPALSADDDAGLNGANFTYTNGTLSKQFSEIFKNDSAWKFTDNGLPILKNTGGTQLSELPKCMTGVGFDGFGIKTNPYLIEDAEDLKLLAEKVNSGERYEGKYFKQTANIDLENEPNWTPIGGTVIEHPSTWEISVFKGNYDGDGYKITNLTTTEDSNHVGLFGKVEDATIQNCNITGNVNGYNYVGGIVGGVGVKTKILNCSFQGSVMGESDCVGGIVGETSAECEVSGCFARGKVEGLQKVGGIAGKGVGTIKNC
-320 YALADVTATGVNAGG
+320 YALADVTA
-335 IAGYAY
+335 
-341 GITIENCYYSGKVSA
+341 
-356 KWAGG
+356 
-361 IAGYVSKPISG
+361 
-372 STEIKN
+372 
-378 CVSLAERVTGSNAN
+378 RD
-392 RIAGENDATLTNNYA
+392 R
-407 WSGTTINGNPV
+407 
-418 PADGAAG
+418 
-425 VNGAKLTYENGT
+425 
-437 LSPQFNAIFNDTDS
+437 
-451 AWKFTEDGLPILN
+451 
-464 DVGGTQSAY
+464 
-473 LPPYLTGEGFYGK
+473 
-486 GTAEN
+486 
-491 PYEIRNVNDLK
+491 
-502 LLAEKVN
+502 
-509 SGTTYEGKYF
+509 
-519 KQTANIDLEDLE
+519 
-531 NEPNWTPIGKENNH
+531 
-545 FKGIFDGG
+545 
-553 GYKITSLSITS
+553 
-564 SNEKIGLFGFVSNA
+564 
-578 TIQNCNVTGEIEGN
+578 
-592 NFVGGIVGNA
+592 
-602 GKNTHILN
+602 
-610 CSFQGNVRGKL
+610 
-621 DYVGGIVGNTS
+621 
-632 SGCEVSGCFVTG
+632 
-644 KVEGLQRVGGIAGQ
+644 
-658 GIGII
+658 
-663 RNCYALADVT
+663 
-673 ARTAIAGGIAGRAY
+673 IAGGIAGGTY
-687 NLIIENCYYGGK
+687 NLTIENCYYGGDVLAK
-699 VSAGSF
+699 
-705 ADNSAGGIAG
+705 NYAGGIAG
-715 ETYGSPDSSTKIK
+715 VMDSTSGSSTTIK

-735 SVTCDFQVNRIAG
+735 SVTAGINSVNRIAG
-748 DERENT
+748 GVRDNIN
-754 SLTNNHSYNRTKL
+754 LINNHSYNRTKL
-767 VIDGNTTYPI
+767 VIDSKPAYPT
-777 GGAGNNVNGA
+777 GGAGNDVIGA

-796 MTDVQKGEVFAWTG
+796 MKDVQKGEVFAWTG
-810 FDKDIWDIP
+810 FDKDIWYIP

-831 TYPDLPTLPSKDLTI
+831 TYPDLPNLPSVDLTI
-846 DETPQHF
+846 DKTPQHF

-911 GDINPFACEISEG
+911 GDINPFACEIPEG

-931 SSSSGTTTRTYTAQ
+931 SSSSGATTRTYTAQ

-1018 SQKISVFG
+1018 SRKISVFG

-1109 FVSETLGAQVAWNE
+1109 FISETLGAQVVWNE

>member
-36 PEEIKEELKEEK
+36 LEEIKEEIKEELKEEK
-48 EEPKEEKEELKE
+48 EEPKEENEELKE
-60 EKEELKEEKEEKEK
+60 EKEEKEEKEGKEK

-80 EKTEPHEESKK
+80 EKTEPQEESKK
-91 ELLKG
+91 ELPRG
-96 ISLLME
+96 ISLLMG
-102 EENSTEVFEKET
+102 EENSTAVSENET
-114 ADFKGAGTATNPYKI
+114 ADFEGEGTAANPYKI
-129 QNVEDL
+129 QNVDDL
-135 KKLAEKVNGDETA
+135 KLLAENVNNGEAYA
-148 NSGVTYAGEYFKL
+148 NTYFKL
-161 TADIDLKNEE
+161 TANIDLNNEPN
-171 WTPIGTKV
+171 WTPIGT
-179 YVGEFGQPE
+179 EDTL
-188 SRYFQG
+188 FQG
-194 TFDGDGH
+194 TFDGGGH
-201 QITKLKIT
+201 QITNLKI
-209 GGSYAGLFGY
+209 GKREYGGLFGN
-219 VGYAKGADANAVAV
+219 VWGAT

-242 VNGYNHTGGIVGYAN
+242 VNGYNYSGGIVGYAN
-257 NNTYIL
+257 DNTHIL

-268 GNVEGNGENRG
+268 GNVEGNGQDRG

-291 SGCFVTGTVTGGKR
+291 SGCFVTGTVTGGNC

-320 YALADVTATGVNAGG
+320 YALADVTAAGDSAGG

-341 GITIENCYYSGKVSA
+341 NLSIENCYYSGEVSSNGN
-356 KWAGG
+356 AGG
-361 IAGYVSKPISG
+361 IAGIARNSG
-372 STEIKN
+372 IQN
-378 CVSLAERVTGSNAN
+378 CVSLAERVTGVWQVN
-392 RIAGENDATLTNNYA
+392 RIAGGNHNATLTDNYA
-407 WSGTTINGNPV
+407 WSGTKINGNPV
-418 PADGAAG
+418 SADDAGG
-425 VNGAKLTYENGT
+425 VNGAALTYTDGE
-437 LSPQFNAIFNDTDS
+437 LSEQFSAIFDNTDS
-451 AWKFTEDGLPILN
+451 AWEFTKDGLPILKN
-464 DVGGTQSAY
+464 VGGTQSAY

-486 GTAEN
+486 GTEKN

-509 SGTTYEGKYF
+509 SGTDYEGKYF
-519 KQTANIDLEDLE
+519 KQTADIDLN
-531 NEPNWTPIGKENNH
+531 NETNWTPIGTVTNDGKDARP
-545 FKGIFDGG
+545 FKGTFDGD
-553 GYKITSLSITS
+553 GYKITKLKVTGNSD
-564 SNEKIGLFGFVSNA
+564 NAGLFGNVWGA

-592 NFVGGIVGNA
+592 NFVGGIVGST
-602 GKNTHILN
+602 GKNTKILN
-610 CSFQGNVRGKL
+610 CSFQGDVK
-621 DYVGGIVGNTS
+621 GNE
-632 SGCEVSGCFVTG
+632 C
-644 KVEGLQRVGGIAGQ
+644 VGGIAGW
-658 GIGII
+658 GVGKIK
-663 RNCYALADVT
+663 NCYALADVT
-673 ARTAIAGGIAGRAY
+673 AASAGAGGIAGKAY
-687 NLIIENCYYGGK
+687 GVTIENCYYGGK
-699 VSAGSF
+699 VSSRT
-705 ADNSAGGIAG
+705 DAGGIAG
-715 ETYGSPDSSTKIK
+715 ETLGFSASSTTIK

-735 SVTCDFQVNRIAG
+735 SVTCNGSEQANRIVG
-748 DERENT
+748 RERENT
-754 SLTNNHSYNRTKL
+754 SLINNHSYNRTKL
-767 VIDGNTTYPI
+767 VINGKPAYPT

-796 MTDVQKGEVFAWTG
+796 MTDVQKGEVFDWAG
-810 FDKDIWDIP
+810 FDENIWSIP

-831 TYPDLPTLPSKDLTI
+831 TYPDLPNLPSVDLTI
-846 DETPQHF
+846 DKTPQHF

-911 GDINPFACEISEG
+911 GDINPFACEILEG

-931 SSSSGTTTRTYTAQ
+931 SSSSGATTQTYTAQ

-952 AVDKVKTDKNGKI
+952 AVGKVKTDKNGKI

-1018 SQKISVFG
+1018 SRKISVFG

-1109 FVSETLGAQVAWNE
+1109 FVSETLGAQVVWNE

>member
-36 PEEIKEELKEEK
+36 LEELKEEQQEELKEEK
-48 EEPKEEKEELKE
+48 EEPKEEKE

-80 EKTEPHEESKK
+80 EKIEPQEKSKEEPP
-91 ELLKG
+91 EG

-102 EENSTEVFEKET
+102 EENSTAVSENET
-114 ADFKGAGTATNPYKI
+114 ADFEGEGTAANPYKI
-129 QNVEDL
+129 QNVDDL
-135 KKLAEKVNGDETA
+135 KLLAENVNNGEAYA
-148 NSGVTYAGEYFKL
+148 NTYFKL
-161 TADIDLKNEE
+161 TANIDLNNEPN
-171 WTPIGTKV
+171 WTPIGKS
-179 YVGEFGQPE
+179 GLP
-188 SRYFQG
+188 FQG
-194 TFDGDGH
+194 TFDGYGY
-201 QITKLKIT
+201 QITNLKISN
-209 GGSYAGLFGY
+209 GGQYAGLFGY
-219 VGYAKGADANAVAV
+219 TKGAV
-233 IQNCNVTGE
+233 IKNCNVTGE
-242 VNGYNHTGGIVGYAN
+242 INGYNHTGGIVGSAN
-257 NNTYIL
+257 VNTKIR

-268 GNVEGNGENRG
+268 GNVEGNGEKRG
-279 GIVGSTS
+279 GIVGHTS

-291 SGCFVTGTVTGGKR
+291 SGCFVTGTVTGEKF
-305 VGGIAGNGVGTIKNC
+305 VGGIAGWGAGTIKNCYALANVTATGVSAGGIAGYYCSNFTIENCYYSGNVSAKWAGGIAGYVSESISGSTEIKNCVSLAESVTGSNANRIAGYNDNATLTNNYAWSGTTVSGSAASDGADLTYTNGTLSPQFSEIFGSDNSAWKFTKDGLPILNDVGGTQFSELPKCMTGVGFDGFGIKTNPYLIEDVEDLKLLAKKVNSGETYEGKYFKQTANIDLENEPNWTPIGGTVIEHPSTWEISVFKGNYDGDGYKITNLTTTEDSNHVGLFGKVEDATIQNCNITGNVNGYNYVGGIVGGVGVKTKILNCSFQGSVMGESDCVGGIVGETSAECEVSGCFARGKVEGLQKVGGIAGKGVGTIKNC
-320 YALADVTATGVNAGG
+320 YALADVTAKSDFSPNTNEAGNYAGG
-335 IAGYAY
+335 IAGDVFYC
-341 GITIENCYYSGKVSA
+341 TIENCYYSGKVSA
-356 KWAGG
+356 KDYAGG
-361 IAGYVSKPISG
+361 IAGYVS
-372 STEIKN
+372 
-378 CVSLAERVTGSNAN
+378 
-392 RIAGENDATLTNNYA
+392 
-407 WSGTTINGNPV
+407 
-418 PADGAAG
+418 
-425 VNGAKLTYENGT
+425 GAKT
-437 LSPQFNAIFNDTDS
+437 
-451 AWKFTEDGLPILN
+451 
-464 DVGGTQSAY
+464 
-473 LPPYLTGEGFYGK
+473 
-486 GTAEN
+486 
-491 PYEIRNVNDLK
+491 IR
-502 LLAEKVN
+502 
-509 SGTTYEGKYF
+509 
-519 KQTANIDLEDLE
+519 
-531 NEPNWTPIGKENNH
+531 
-545 FKGIFDGG
+545 
-553 GYKITSLSITS
+553 
-564 SNEKIGLFGFVSNA
+564 
-578 TIQNCNVTGEIEGN
+578 
-592 NFVGGIVGNA
+592 
-602 GKNTHILN
+602 
-610 CSFQGNVRGKL
+610 
-621 DYVGGIVGNTS
+621 
-632 SGCEVSGCFVTG
+632 
-644 KVEGLQRVGGIAGQ
+644 
-658 GIGII
+658 
-663 RNCYALADVT
+663 
-673 ARTAIAGGIAGRAY
+673 
-687 NLIIENCYYGGK
+687 
-699 VSAGSF
+699 
-705 ADNSAGGIAG
+705 
-715 ETYGSPDSSTKIK
+715 

-735 SVTCDFQVNRIAG
+735 SVTGIGFVNRIAG
-748 DERENT
+748 QVIGNT
-754 SLTNNHSYNRTKL
+754 SLINNHSYNRTQL
-767 VIDGNTTYPI
+767 VINGEITYPT
-777 GGAGNNVNGA
+777 GGAGNDVIGA

-796 MTDVQKGEVFAWTG
+796 MTDVQKGEVFNWNKNG
-810 FDKDIWDIP
+810 FTEKNGWSIP
-819 TEAGKLPSLQKG
+819 NEAYKLPSLHG
-831 TYPDLPTLPSKDLTI
+831 GEYPDLPNLPSKDLTI
-846 DETPQHF
+846 DKTPQHF

-911 GDINPFACEISEG
+911 GDINPFACEIPEG

-931 SSSSGTTTRTYTAQ
+931 SSSSGATTQTYTAQ

-952 AVDKVKTDKNGKI
+952 AVGKVKTDKNGKI

-1018 SQKISVFG
+1018 SRKISVFG

>member
-23 RAVAQEELVQEKM
+23 RAVAQEELLQEKM
-36 PEEIKEELKEEK
+36 LEEIKEEIKEELKEEPKEEQQEELK

-60 EKEELKEEKEEKEK
+60 EKEEL
-74 LQEQSD
+74 QEQSD
-80 EKTEPHEESKK
+80 EKIEPQEESK
-91 ELLKG
+91 EEPPEG

-102 EENSTEVFEKET
+102 EENSTVVSENEA
-114 ADFKGAGTATNPYKI
+114 ADFEGEGTAANPYKI
-129 QNVEDL
+129 QNVDDL
-135 KKLAEKVNGDETA
+135 KLLAENVNNGEAYA
-148 NSGVTYAGEYFKL
+148 NTYFKL
-161 TADIDLKNEE
+161 TANIDLNNEPN
-171 WTPIGTKV
+171 WTPIGT
-179 YVGEFGQPE
+179 EDTL
-188 SRYFQG
+188 FQG
-194 TFDGDGH
+194 TFDGGGH
-201 QITKLKIT
+201 QITDLKI
-209 GGSYAGLFGY
+209 GKREYGGLFGN
-219 VGYAKGADANAVAV
+219 VRGAT

-242 VNGYNHTGGIVGYAN
+242 VNGYNYSGGIVGYAN
-257 NNTYIL
+257 DNTHIL

-268 GNVEGNGENRG
+268 GNVEGNGQDRG

-291 SGCFVTGTVTGGKR
+291 SGCFVTGTVTGGNC

-320 YALADVTATGVNAGG
+320 YALADVTAAGDSAGG

-341 GITIENCYYSGKVSA
+341 NLSIENCYYSGKVSSNGN
-356 KWAGG
+356 AGG
-361 IAGYVSKPISG
+361 IAGIARNS
-372 STEIKN
+372 EIQN
-378 CVSLAERVTGSNAN
+378 CVSLAERVTGVWQVN
-392 RIAGENDATLTNNYA
+392 RIAGKNHNATLTNNYA
-407 WSGTTINGNPV
+407 WSGTTINGNIV
-418 PADGAAG
+418 SADDAGG
-425 VNGAKLTYENGT
+425 VNGAALTYTNGT
-437 LSPQFNAIFNDTDS
+437 LSEQFSEIFSNNS
-451 AWKFTEDGLPILN
+451 AWKFTDNGLPILN

-486 GTAEN
+486 GTEKN
-491 PYEIRNVNDLK
+491 PYEIRNAEDLK

-509 SGTTYEGKYF
+509 SGETYTNKYF
-519 KQTANIDLEDLE
+519 KQTANIDLE
-531 NEPNWTPIGKENNH
+531 NEPNWTPIGGTVIEH
-545 FKGIFDGG
+545 PSTWEISVFKGNYDGD
-553 GYKITSLSITS
+553 GYKITNLTTTED
-564 SNEKIGLFGFVSNA
+564 SNHVGLFGKVEDA
-578 TIQNCNVTGEIEGN
+578 TIQNCNITGNVNGYN
-592 NFVGGIVGNA
+592 YVGGIVG
-602 GKNTHILN
+602 GVGVKTKILN
-610 CSFQGNVRGKL
+610 CSFQGSVMGES
-621 DYVGGIVGNTS
+621 DCVGGIVGETS
-632 SGCEVSGCFVTG
+632 AECEVSGCFARG
-644 KVEGLQRVGGIAGQ
+644 KVEGLQKVGGIAGK
-658 GIGII
+658 GVGTIK
-663 RNCYALADVT
+663 NCYALADVT
-673 ARTAIAGGIAGRAY
+673 ARDRIAGGIAGGTY
-687 NLIIENCYYGGK
+687 NLTIENCYYGGDVLAK
-699 VSAGSF
+699 
-705 ADNSAGGIAG
+705 NYAGGIAG
-715 ETYGSPDSSTKIK
+715 VMDSTSGSSTTIK

-735 SVTCDFQVNRIAG
+735 SVTAGINSVNRIAG
-748 DERENT
+748 GVRDNIN
-754 SLTNNHSYNRTKL
+754 LINNHSYNRTKL
-767 VIDGNTTYPI
+767 VIDSKPAYPT
-777 GGAGNNVNGA
+777 GGAGNDVIGA

-796 MTDVQKGEVFAWTG
+796 MTDVPNQTLFGWAG
-810 FDKDIWDIP
+810 FDRTIWDIP
-819 TEAGKLPSLQKG
+819 KEAGKLPSLQKG

-866 TSEGT
+866 LSPTEGIGNT
-871 LNESIEFTKEYRLHD
+871 PFEVQYRLHG
-886 TTGEWMS
+886 TTDAWTA

-911 GDINPFACEISEG
+911 GDINPFACEIPEG

-931 SSSSGTTTRTYTAQ
+931 SSSSGATTRTYTAQ

-952 AVDKVKTDKNGKI
+952 AVDKAKTDKNGKI
-965 ERPADPTKEGYIF
+965 EKPADPTKEGYIF

-1018 SQKISVFG
+1018 SRKISVFG
-1026 REIQNDVAPK
+1026 REIKNDVAPK

-1109 FVSETLGAQVAWNE
+1109 FISETLGAQVAWNE

>member
-23 RAVAQEELVQEKM
+23 RAVAQEELLQEKM
-36 PEEIKEELKEEK
+36 LEEIKEELKEEK
-48 EEPKEEKEELKE
+48 EEPKEEKEE
-60 EKEELKEEKEEKEK
+60 KEELKEEKEEKEK
-74 LQEQSD
+74 LQEKSD
-80 EKTEPHEESKK
+80 EKTEPQEESKK

-102 EENSTEVFEKET
+102 EENSTAVSEKVA
-114 ADFKGAGTATNPYKI
+114 ADFEGEGTAESPYLI
-129 QNVEDL
+129 EDVDDL
-135 KKLAEKVNGDETA
+135 KKLAEKVNGGT
-148 NSGVTYAGEYFKL
+148 TYEKTYFKL
-161 TADIDLKNEE
+161 TANIDLKNEE

-201 QITKLKIT
+201 QIANLTIT
-209 GGSYAGLFGY
+209 GRNEYVGLFGY
-219 VGYAKGADANAVAV
+219 VKNAT
-233 IQNCNVTGE
+233 IRNCNVTGTVTGDQYVGGISGYTSENCE
-242 VNGYNHTGGIVGYAN
+242 VSSCYVRGTVSGNKYVGGIVGKGVGAIKNCYALADVSAGDFAGGIVGYTYALTIENCYYSGKVSSSWRAGGIAGSASGGTIQNCVSLAESVTGSSAN
-257 NNTYIL
+257 RVAGVYPLNPTAFSGNYAWSNPALSDDDATGLNGANLTYTNGTLSKQFSDIFKNDSAWEFTDNGLPILNGVGGTQSIYLPSYIRGEEFQGGGNTAEDPYLIRNVNDLKLLAKKVNGGEKYEGKYFKQTANIDLENEPNWTPIGGTVIEHPSTWEISVFKGNYDGDGYKITNLTTTEDSNHVGLFGKVEDATIQNCNITGNVNGYNYVGGIVGGVGVKTKIL

-268 GNVEGNGENRG
+268 GSVMGESDCVG
-279 GIVGSTS
+279 GIVGETS
-286 IGCDV
+286 AECEV
-291 SGCFVTGTVTGGKR
+291 SGCFARGKVEGLQK
-305 VGGIAGNGVGTIKNC
+305 VGGIAGKGVGTIKNC
-320 YALADVTATGVNAGG
+320 YALADVTA
-335 IAGYAY
+335 
-341 GITIENCYYSGKVSA
+341 
-356 KWAGG
+356 
-361 IAGYVSKPISG
+361 
-372 STEIKN
+372 
-378 CVSLAERVTGSNAN
+378 RD
-392 RIAGENDATLTNNYA
+392 R
-407 WSGTTINGNPV
+407 
-418 PADGAAG
+418 
-425 VNGAKLTYENGT
+425 
-437 LSPQFNAIFNDTDS
+437 
-451 AWKFTEDGLPILN
+451 
-464 DVGGTQSAY
+464 
-473 LPPYLTGEGFYGK
+473 
-486 GTAEN
+486 
-491 PYEIRNVNDLK
+491 
-502 LLAEKVN
+502 
-509 SGTTYEGKYF
+509 
-519 KQTANIDLEDLE
+519 
-531 NEPNWTPIGKENNH
+531 
-545 FKGIFDGG
+545 
-553 GYKITSLSITS
+553 
-564 SNEKIGLFGFVSNA
+564 
-578 TIQNCNVTGEIEGN
+578 
-592 NFVGGIVGNA
+592 
-602 GKNTHILN
+602 
-610 CSFQGNVRGKL
+610 
-621 DYVGGIVGNTS
+621 
-632 SGCEVSGCFVTG
+632 
-644 KVEGLQRVGGIAGQ
+644 
-658 GIGII
+658 
-663 RNCYALADVT
+663 
-673 ARTAIAGGIAGRAY
+673 IAGGIAGGTY
-687 NLIIENCYYGGK
+687 NLTIENCYYGGDVLAK
-699 VSAGSF
+699 
-705 ADNSAGGIAG
+705 NYAGGIAG
-715 ETYGSPDSSTKIK
+715 VMDSTSGSSTTIK

-735 SVTCDFQVNRIAG
+735 SVTAGINSVNRIAG
-748 DERENT
+748 GVRDNIN
-754 SLTNNHSYNRTKL
+754 LINNHSYNRTKL
-767 VIDGNTTYPI
+767 VIDSKPAYPT
-777 GGAGNNVNGA
+777 GGAGNDVIGA

-796 MTDVQKGEVFAWTG
+796 MKDVQKGEVFAWTG
-810 FDKDIWDIP
+810 FDKDIWYIP

-831 TYPDLPTLPSKDLTI
+831 TYPDLPNLPSVDLTI
-846 DETPQHF
+846 DKTPQHF

-911 GDINPFACEISEG
+911 GDINPFACEIPEG

-931 SSSSGTTTRTYTAQ
+931 SSSSGATTRTYTAQ

-1018 SQKISVFG
+1018 SRKISVFG

-1109 FVSETLGAQVAWNE
+1109 FISETLGAQVVWNE

>member
-36 PEEIKEELKEEK
+36 LEEIKEEIKEELKEELK
-48 EEPKEEKEELKE
+48 EEKEEQKEEKEELKE
-60 EKEELKEEKEEKEK
+60 EKEEQKEEKEK

-80 EKTEPHEESKK
+80 EKTEPQEESKK

-102 EENSTEVFEKET
+102 EENSTAVSGNET
-114 ADFKGAGTATNPYKI
+114 ADFEGEGTAANPYEI

-148 NSGVTYAGEYFKL
+148 NSGVTYEGKHFQL
-161 TADIDLKNEE
+161 TANIDLKNEE
-171 WTPIGTKV
+171 WTPIGTIV
-179 YVGEFGQPE
+179 YTGEFGRSE
-188 SRYFQG
+188 ERYFKG

-201 QITKLKIT
+201 QIANLTITGRNEYVGLFGYVRNATIQNCNVAGEVSGYNAVGGIVGAVDGKTNNILNCSFQGNVTGNVYVGGIVGQVQNQCEVSSCYAIGTVHGGNDKVGGIAGEGRGAIKNCYALADVSAGGKFVGGIAGDASSVTIENCYYSGEVSARGSAGGIVGNVWRGTIQNCVSLAESVTGSNTNRIVGNIYNLTLTNNYAWSDPALSADDDAGLNGANFTYTNGTLSKQFSEIFKNDSAWKFTDNGLPILKNTGGTQLSELPKCMTGVGFDGFGIKTNPYLIEDAEDLKLLAEKVNSGEAYANTYFKQTADIDLNNETNWTPIGTVTNDGKDARPFKGTFDGDGYKIT
-209 GGSYAGLFGY
+209 NLKVTGNSNNAGLFGY
-219 VGYAKGADANAVAV
+219 VDGAI

-242 VNGYNHTGGIVGYAN
+242 VNGYDYVGGVVGNAYGK
-257 NNTYIL
+257 TQIL
-263 NCSFQ
+263 SCSF
-268 GNVEGNGENRG
+268 RG
-279 GIVGSTS
+279 
-286 IGCDV
+286 D
-291 SGCFVTGTVTGGKR
+291 VTGEDSYI
-305 VGGIAGNGVGTIKNC
+305 GGIAGSARGTIKNC
-320 YALADVTATGVNAGG
+320 YALADVTATEFIAGG

-341 GITIENCYYSGKVSA
+341 HVTIENCYYGGNVSA
-356 KWAGG
+356 RNTAGG
-361 IAGYVSKPISG
+361 IAGFVSG
-372 STEIKN
+372 STIKN
-378 CVSLAERVTGSNAN
+378 CVSLAKSV
-392 RIAGENDATLTNNYA
+392 
-407 WSGTTINGNPV
+407 
-418 PADGAAG
+418 
-425 VNGAKLTYENGT
+425 
-437 LSPQFNAIFNDTDS
+437 TDS
-451 AWKFTEDGLPILN
+451 
-464 DVGGTQSAY
+464 
-473 LPPYLTGEGFYGK
+473 
-486 GTAEN
+486 
-491 PYEIRNVNDLK
+491 
-502 LLAEKVN
+502 
-509 SGTTYEGKYF
+509 
-519 KQTANIDLEDLE
+519 
-531 NEPNWTPIGKENNH
+531 
-545 FKGIFDGG
+545 
-553 GYKITSLSITS
+553 
-564 SNEKIGLFGFVSNA
+564 
-578 TIQNCNVTGEIEGN
+578 
-592 NFVGGIVGNA
+592 
-602 GKNTHILN
+602 
-610 CSFQGNVRGKL
+610 
-621 DYVGGIVGNTS
+621 
-632 SGCEVSGCFVTG
+632 
-644 KVEGLQRVGGIAGQ
+644 
-658 GIGII
+658 
-663 RNCYALADVT
+663 
-673 ARTAIAGGIAGRAY
+673 
-687 NLIIENCYYGGK
+687 
-699 VSAGSF
+699 
-705 ADNSAGGIAG
+705 
-715 ETYGSPDSSTKIK
+715 
-728 NCVSLAE
+728 
-735 SVTCDFQVNRIAG
+735 DFVNRIVG
-748 DERENT
+748 DVSRVENVTLT
-754 SLTNNHSYNRTKL
+754 SNYGYNRTKL
-767 VIDGNTTYPI
+767 VVYGKEGYADIDTT
-777 GGAGNNVNGA
+777 
-787 DVYISNGRV
+787 DVKQGTTVFVSKGKL

-810 FDKDIWDIP
+810 FDTTIWSIP
-819 TEAGKLPSLQKG
+819 TEAYKLPSLHG
-831 TYPDLPTLPSKDLTI
+831 GEYPDLPNLPSVDLTI
-846 DETPQHF
+846 DKTPQHF

-886 TTGEWMS
+886 TTDEWMS

-1018 SQKISVFG
+1018 SRKISVFG

-1109 FVSETLGAQVAWNE
+1109 FISETLGAQVVWNE

>member
-9 IAAAVCLAVTAVPM
+9 IAAAVCLAVMAVPM

-36 PEEIKEELKEEK
+36 LEEIKEEIKEELKEEKEELKEEK
-48 EEPKEEKEELKE
+48 EEPKEEKEEPKE
-60 EKEELKEEKEEKEK
+60 ENEELKEEKEEKEEKEGKEK

-80 EKTEPHEESKK
+80 EKTEPQEKSKK

-102 EENSTEVFEKET
+102 EENSTEVFENET
-114 ADFKGAGTATNPYKI
+114 ADFEGEGTAANPYKI
-129 QNVEDL
+129 QNVDDL
-135 KKLAEKVNGDETA
+135 KKLAEKVNGGEAYA
-148 NSGVTYAGEYFKL
+148 NTYFKL
-161 TADIDLKNEE
+161 TANIDLNNEPN
-171 WTPIGTKV
+171 WTPIGT
-179 YVGEFGQPE
+179 EDTL
-188 SRYFQG
+188 FQG
-194 TFDGDGH
+194 TFDGGGH
-201 QITKLKIT
+201 QITNLKI
-209 GGSYAGLFGY
+209 GKREYGGLFGN
-219 VGYAKGADANAVAV
+219 VWGAT

-242 VNGYNHTGGIVGYAN
+242 VNGYNYSGGIVGYAN
-257 NNTYIL
+257 DNTHIL

-268 GNVEGNGENRG
+268 GNVEGNGQDRG

-291 SGCFVTGTVTGGKR
+291 SGCFVTGTVTGGNC

-320 YALADVTATGVNAGG
+320 YALADVTAAGDSAGG

-341 GITIENCYYSGKVSA
+341 NLSIENCYYSGKVSSNGN
-356 KWAGG
+356 AGG
-361 IAGYVSKPISG
+361 IAGIASG
-372 STEIKN
+372 TTTINN
-378 CVSLAERVTGSNAN
+378 CVSLAESVTGIWKVN
-392 RIAGENDATLTNNYA
+392 RIAGKNSAKLTDNYA

-519 KQTANIDLEDLE
+519 KQTANINLNNTE
-531 NEPNWTPIGKENNH
+531 WIPIGGTVIEH
-545 FKGIFDGG
+545 PSTWEISVFKGNFDGDG
-553 GYKITSLSITS
+553 HQITITGDS
-564 SNEKIGLFGFVSNA
+564 DFGGLFGSVEEA
-578 TIQNCNVTGEIEGN
+578 IIQNCHVVGDVKGYYS
-592 NFVGGIVGNA
+592 VGGIVGSA
-602 GKNTHILN
+602 GLNTKILN
-610 CSFQGNVRGKL
+610 CSFRGNVTGTGSCI
-621 DYVGGIVGNTS
+621 GGIVGETS
-632 SGCEVSGCFVTG
+632 SGCEVSGCFARG
-644 KVEGLQRVGGIAGQ
+644 KVEGLQKVGGIAGK
-658 GIGII
+658 GVGTIK
-663 RNCYALADVT
+663 NCYALADVT
-673 ARTAIAGGIAGRAY
+673 AKSDFSPNTNEAGNYAGGIAGDVFY
-687 NLIIENCYYGGK
+687 CTIENCYYSGK
-699 VSAGSF
+699 VSAK
-705 ADNSAGGIAG
+705 DYAGGIAG
-715 ETYGSPDSSTKIK
+715 YVSGAKTIR

-735 SVTCDFQVNRIAG
+735 SVTGIGFVNRIAG
-748 DERENT
+748 QVIGNT
-754 SLTNNHSYNRTKL
+754 SLINNHSYNRTQL
-767 VIDGNTTYPI
+767 VINGEITYPT
-777 GGAGNNVNGA
+777 GGAGNDVIGA

-810 FDKDIWDIP
+810 FDKAIWDIP

-886 TTGEWMS
+886 TTDKWMS

-911 GDINPFACEISEG
+911 GDINPFACEILEG

-931 SSSSGTTTRTYTAQ
+931 SSSSGAATQTYTAQ

-952 AVDKVKTDKNGKI
+952 AVGKVKTDKNGKI

-1018 SQKISVFG
+1018 SRKISVFG

>member
-36 PEEIKEELKEEK
+36 LEELKEEQQEELKEEK
-48 EEPKEEKEELKE
+48 EEPKEEKE

-80 EKTEPHEESKK
+80 EKIEPQEKSKEEPP
-91 ELLKG
+91 EG

-102 EENSTEVFEKET
+102 EENSTAVSENET
-114 ADFKGAGTATNPYKI
+114 ADFEGEGTAANPYKI
-129 QNVEDL
+129 QNVDDL
-135 KKLAEKVNGDETA
+135 KLLAENVNNGEAYA
-148 NSGVTYAGEYFKL
+148 NTYFKL
-161 TADIDLKNEE
+161 TANIDLNNEPN
-171 WTPIGTKV
+171 WTPIGKS
-179 YVGEFGQPE
+179 GLP
-188 SRYFQG
+188 FQG
-194 TFDGDGH
+194 TFDGYGY
-201 QITKLKIT
+201 QITNLKISN
-209 GGSYAGLFGY
+209 GGQYAGLFGY
-219 VGYAKGADANAVAV
+219 TKGAV
-233 IQNCNVTGE
+233 IKNCNVTGE
-242 VNGYNHTGGIVGYAN
+242 INGYNHTGGIVGSAN
-257 NNTYIL
+257 VNTKIR

-268 GNVEGNGENRG
+268 GNVEGNGEKRG
-279 GIVGSTS
+279 GIVGHTS

-291 SGCFVTGTVTGGKR
+291 SGCFVTGTVTGEKF
-305 VGGIAGNGVGTIKNC
+305 VGGIAGWGAGTIKNCYALANVTATGVSAGGIAGYYCSNFTIENCYYSGNVSAKWAGGIAGYVSESISGSTEIKNCVSLAESVTGSNANRIAGYNDNATLTNNYAWSGTTVSGSAASDGADLTYTNGTLSPQFSEIFGSDNSAWKFTKDGLPILNDVGGTQFSELPKCMTGVGFDGFGIKTNPYLIEDVEDLKLLAKKVNSGETYEGKYFKQTANIDLENEPNWTPIGGTVIEHPSTWEISVFKGNYDGDGYKITNLTTTEDSNHVGLFGKVEDATIQNCNITGNVNGYNYVGGIVGGVGVKTKILNCSFQGSVMGESDCVGGIVGETSAECEVSGCFARGKVEGLQKVGGIAGKGVGTIKNC
-320 YALADVTATGVNAGG
+320 YALADVTAKSDFSPNTNEAGNYAGG
-335 IAGYAY
+335 IAGDVFYC
-341 GITIENCYYSGKVSA
+341 TIENCYYSGKVSA
-356 KWAGG
+356 KDYAGG
-361 IAGYVSKPISG
+361 IAGYVS
-372 STEIKN
+372 
-378 CVSLAERVTGSNAN
+378 
-392 RIAGENDATLTNNYA
+392 
-407 WSGTTINGNPV
+407 
-418 PADGAAG
+418 
-425 VNGAKLTYENGT
+425 GAKT
-437 LSPQFNAIFNDTDS
+437 
-451 AWKFTEDGLPILN
+451 
-464 DVGGTQSAY
+464 
-473 LPPYLTGEGFYGK
+473 
-486 GTAEN
+486 
-491 PYEIRNVNDLK
+491 IR
-502 LLAEKVN
+502 
-509 SGTTYEGKYF
+509 
-519 KQTANIDLEDLE
+519 
-531 NEPNWTPIGKENNH
+531 
-545 FKGIFDGG
+545 
-553 GYKITSLSITS
+553 
-564 SNEKIGLFGFVSNA
+564 
-578 TIQNCNVTGEIEGN
+578 
-592 NFVGGIVGNA
+592 
-602 GKNTHILN
+602 
-610 CSFQGNVRGKL
+610 
-621 DYVGGIVGNTS
+621 
-632 SGCEVSGCFVTG
+632 
-644 KVEGLQRVGGIAGQ
+644 
-658 GIGII
+658 
-663 RNCYALADVT
+663 
-673 ARTAIAGGIAGRAY
+673 
-687 NLIIENCYYGGK
+687 
-699 VSAGSF
+699 
-705 ADNSAGGIAG
+705 
-715 ETYGSPDSSTKIK
+715 

-735 SVTCDFQVNRIAG
+735 SVTGIGFVNRIAG
-748 DERENT
+748 QVIGNT
-754 SLTNNHSYNRTKL
+754 SLINNHSYNRTQL
-767 VIDGNTTYPI
+767 VINGEITYPT
-777 GGAGNNVNGA
+777 GGAGNDVIGA

-796 MTDVQKGEVFAWTG
+796 MTDVQKGEVFNWNKNG
-810 FDKDIWDIP
+810 FTEKNGWSIP
-819 TEAGKLPSLQKG
+819 NEAYKLPSLHG
-831 TYPDLPTLPSKDLTI
+831 GEYPDLPNLPSKDLTI
-846 DETPQHF
+846 DKTPQHF

-871 LNESIEFTKEYRLHD
+871 LNESIEFTKEYRLHG
-886 TTGEWMS
+886 TTDAWTD

-1018 SQKISVFG
+1018 SRKISVFG
-1026 REIQNDVAPK
+1026 REIKNDVAPK

>member
-36 PEEIKEELKEEK
+36 LEELKEEQQEELKEEK
-48 EEPKEEKEELKE
+48 EEPKEEKEEKEELKE
-60 EKEELKEEKEEKEK
+60 EKEEKEEKEK

-80 EKTEPHEESKK
+80 EKIEPQEKSKEEPP
-91 ELLKG
+91 EG

-102 EENSTEVFEKET
+102 EENSTAVSENET
-114 ADFKGAGTATNPYKI
+114 ADFEGEGTAANPYKI
-129 QNVEDL
+129 QNVDDL
-135 KKLAEKVNGDETA
+135 KLLAENVNNGEAYA
-148 NSGVTYAGEYFKL
+148 NTYFKL
-161 TADIDLKNEE
+161 TANIDLNNEPN
-171 WTPIGTKV
+171 WTPIGKS
-179 YVGEFGQPE
+179 GLP
-188 SRYFQG
+188 FQG
-194 TFDGDGH
+194 TFDGYGY
-201 QITKLKIT
+201 QITNLKISN
-209 GGSYAGLFGY
+209 GGQYAGLFGY
-219 VGYAKGADANAVAV
+219 TKGAV
-233 IQNCNVTGE
+233 IKNCNVTGE
-242 VNGYNHTGGIVGYAN
+242 INGYNHTGGIVGSAN
-257 NNTYIL
+257 VNTKIR

-268 GNVEGNGENRG
+268 GNVEGNGEKRG
-279 GIVGSTS
+279 GIVGHTS

-291 SGCFVTGTVTGGKR
+291 SGCFVTGTVTGEKF
-305 VGGIAGNGVGTIKNC
+305 VGGIAGWGAGTIKNCYALANVTATGVSAGGIAGYYCSNFTIENCYYSGNVSAKWAGGIAGYVSESISGSTEIKNCVSLAESVTGSNANRIAGYNDNATLTNNYAWSGTTVSGSAASDGADLTYTNGTLSPQFSEIFGSDNSAWKFTKDGLPILNDVGGTQFSELPKCMTGVGFDGFGIKTNPYLIEDVEDLKLLAKKVNSGETYEGKYFKQTANIDLENEPNWTPIGGTVIEHPSTWEISVFKGNYDGDGYKITNLTTTEDSNHVGLFGKVEDATIQNCNITGNVNGYNYVGGIVGGVGVKTKILNCSFQGSVMGESDCVGGIVGETSAECEVSGCFARGKVEGLQKVGGIAGKGVGTIKNC
-320 YALADVTATGVNAGG
+320 YALADVTAKSDFSPNTNEAGNYAGG
-335 IAGYAY
+335 IAGDVFYC
-341 GITIENCYYSGKVSA
+341 TIENCYYSGKVSA
-356 KWAGG
+356 KDYAGG
-361 IAGYVSKPISG
+361 IAGYVS
-372 STEIKN
+372 
-378 CVSLAERVTGSNAN
+378 
-392 RIAGENDATLTNNYA
+392 
-407 WSGTTINGNPV
+407 
-418 PADGAAG
+418 
-425 VNGAKLTYENGT
+425 GAKT
-437 LSPQFNAIFNDTDS
+437 
-451 AWKFTEDGLPILN
+451 
-464 DVGGTQSAY
+464 
-473 LPPYLTGEGFYGK
+473 
-486 GTAEN
+486 
-491 PYEIRNVNDLK
+491 IR
-502 LLAEKVN
+502 
-509 SGTTYEGKYF
+509 
-519 KQTANIDLEDLE
+519 
-531 NEPNWTPIGKENNH
+531 
-545 FKGIFDGG
+545 
-553 GYKITSLSITS
+553 
-564 SNEKIGLFGFVSNA
+564 
-578 TIQNCNVTGEIEGN
+578 
-592 NFVGGIVGNA
+592 
-602 GKNTHILN
+602 
-610 CSFQGNVRGKL
+610 
-621 DYVGGIVGNTS
+621 
-632 SGCEVSGCFVTG
+632 
-644 KVEGLQRVGGIAGQ
+644 
-658 GIGII
+658 
-663 RNCYALADVT
+663 
-673 ARTAIAGGIAGRAY
+673 
-687 NLIIENCYYGGK
+687 
-699 VSAGSF
+699 
-705 ADNSAGGIAG
+705 
-715 ETYGSPDSSTKIK
+715 

-735 SVTCDFQVNRIAG
+735 SVTGIGFVNRIAG
-748 DERENT
+748 QVIGNT
-754 SLTNNHSYNRTKL
+754 SLINNHSYNRTQL
-767 VIDGNTTYPI
+767 VINGEITYPT
-777 GGAGNNVNGA
+777 GGAGNDVIGA

-796 MTDVQKGEVFAWTG
+796 MTDVQKGEVFNWNKNG
-810 FDKDIWDIP
+810 FTEKNGWSIP
-819 TEAGKLPSLQKG
+819 NEAYKLPSLHG
-831 TYPDLPTLPSKDLTI
+831 GEYPDLPNLPSKDLTI
-846 DETPQHF
+846 DKTPQHF

-911 GDINPFACEISEG
+911 GDINPFACEIPEG

-931 SSSSGTTTRTYTAQ
+931 SSSSGAATQTYTAQ

-1018 SQKISVFG
+1018 SRKISVFG
-1026 REIQNDVAPK
+1026 REIKNDVAPK

-1109 FVSETLGAQVAWNE
+1109 FISETLGAQVVWNE

>member
-36 PEEIKEELKEEK
+36 LEELKEEQQEELKEEK
-48 EEPKEEKEELKE
+48 EEPKEEKEEKEELKE
-60 EKEELKEEKEEKEK
+60 EKEEKEEKEK

-80 EKTEPHEESKK
+80 EKTEPQEESKK

-102 EENSTEVFEKET
+102 EENSTAVSENET
-114 ADFKGAGTATNPYKI
+114 ADFEGEGTAANPYKI
-129 QNVEDL
+129 QNVDDL
-135 KKLAEKVNGDETA
+135 KLLAENVNNGEAYA
-148 NSGVTYAGEYFKL
+148 NTYFKL
-161 TADIDLKNEE
+161 TANIDLNNEPN
-171 WTPIGTKV
+171 WTPIGT
-179 YVGEFGQPE
+179 EDTL
-188 SRYFQG
+188 FQG
-194 TFDGDGH
+194 TFDGGGH
-201 QITKLKIT
+201 QITNLKI
-209 GGSYAGLFGY
+209 GKREYGGLFGN
-219 VGYAKGADANAVAV
+219 VWGAT

-242 VNGYNHTGGIVGYAN
+242 VNGYNYSGGIVGYAN
-257 NNTYIL
+257 NNTHIL

-268 GNVEGNGENRG
+268 GNVEGDGEERG

-291 SGCFVTGTVTGGKR
+291 SGCFVTGTVTGGNC

-320 YALADVTATGVNAGG
+320 YALADVTAAGDSAGG

-341 GITIENCYYSGKVSA
+341 NLSIENCYYSGKGSSNGN
-356 KWAGG
+356 AGG
-361 IAGYVSKPISG
+361 IAGIARNS
-372 STEIKN
+372 EIQN
-378 CVSLAERVTGSNAN
+378 CVSLAERVTGVWKVN
-392 RIAGENDATLTNNYA
+392 RIAGKNSAKLTDNYA

-437 LSPQFNAIFNDTDS
+437 LSPQFSAIFGENNS
-451 AWKFTEDGLPILN
+451 AWDFTDNGLPILKN
-464 DVGGTQSAY
+464 TGGTQSAY

-486 GTAEN
+486 GTEKN

-509 SGTTYEGKYF
+509 GGVTYKDKYF
-519 KQTANIDLEDLE
+519 KLTADIDLK
-531 NEPNWTPIGKENNH
+531 NEPNWTPIGTMLVEEGRP
-545 FKGIFDGG
+545 FQGTFDGG
-553 GYKITSLSITS
+553 GHQIANLTI
-564 SNEKIGLFGFVSNA
+564 SNGGQYGGLFGYTEGAVIKS
-578 TIQNCNVTGEIEGN
+578 CNVTGEVNGYN
-592 NFVGGIVGNA
+592 CTGGIVGYANN
-602 GKNTHILN
+602 NTHILN
-610 CSFQGNVRGKL
+610 CSFQGNVEGDGEER
-621 DYVGGIVGNTS
+621 GGIVGHTS

-644 KVEGLQRVGGIAGQ
+644 TVTGDREVGGIAGS
-658 GIGII
+658 GVGTIK
-663 RNCYALADVT
+663 NCYALANVT
-673 ARTAIAGGIAGRAY
+673 ATGVNAGGIAGKAY
-687 NLIIENCYYGGK
+687 GVTIENCYYSGE
-699 VSAGSF
+699 VSAK
-705 ADNSAGGIAG
+705 DYAGGIAG
-715 ETYGSPDSSTKIK
+715 YVSGAKTIR

-735 SVTCDFQVNRIAG
+735 SVTGIGFVNRIAG
-748 DERENT
+748 QVIGNT
-754 SLTNNHSYNRTKL
+754 SLINNHSYNRTQL
-767 VIDGNTTYPI
+767 VINGEITYPT
-777 GGAGNNVNGA
+777 GGAGNDVIGA

-810 FDKDIWDIP
+810 FDKDIWYIP

-831 TYPDLPTLPSKDLTI
+831 TYPDLPNLPSVDLTI
-846 DETPQHF
+846 DKTPQHF

-886 TTGEWMS
+886 TTDEWMS

-952 AVDKVKTDKNGKI
+952 AVGKVKTDKNGKI
-965 ERPADPTKEGYIF
+965 ERPADPTKEGYLF

-1018 SQKISVFG
+1018 SRKISVFG
-1026 REIQNDVAPK
+1026 REIKNDVAPK

>member
-36 PEEIKEELKEEK
+36 LEELKEEQQEELKEEK
-48 EEPKEEKEELKE
+48 EEPKEEKEE
-60 EKEELKEEKEEKEK
+60 KEELKEEKEEKEE

-80 EKTEPHEESKK
+80 EKTEPQEKSKEEPP
-91 ELLKG
+91 EG

-102 EENSTEVFEKET
+102 EENSTAVSENET
-114 ADFKGAGTATNPYKI
+114 ADFEGEGTAANPYKI

-148 NSGVTYAGEYFKL
+148 NSGVTYEGKHFQL
-161 TADIDLKNEE
+161 TANIDLKNEE
-171 WTPIGTKV
+171 WTPIGTIV
-179 YVGEFGQPE
+179 YTGEFGRSE
-188 SRYFQG
+188 ERYFKG

-201 QITKLKIT
+201 QIANLTIT
-209 GGSYAGLFGY
+209 GRNEYVGLFGY
-219 VGYAKGADANAVAV
+219 VRNAT
-233 IQNCNVTGE
+233 IQNCNVAGE
-242 VNGYNHTGGIVGYAN
+242 VSGYNAVGGIVGAVDGETN
-257 NNTYIL
+257 NIL

-268 GNVEGNGENRG
+268 GNVTGNVYVG
-279 GIVGSTS
+279 GIVGQVQNQ
-286 IGCDV
+286 CEV
-291 SGCFVTGTVTGGKR
+291 SSCYAIGTVHGGNDK
-305 VGGIAGNGVGTIKNC
+305 VGGIAGEGRGAIKNCYALADVSAGGKFVGGIAGDASSVTIENCYYSGEVSARGSAGGIVGNVWRGTIQNCVSLAESVTGSNTNRIVGNIYNLTLTNNYAWSDPALSADDDAGLNGANFTYTNGTLSKQFSEIFKNDSAWKFTDNGLPILKNTGGTQLSELPKCMTGVGFDGFGIKTNPYLIEDAEDLKLLAKKVNGGTTYEKTYFKQTADIDLNNEPWTPIGTVIVINNGKDARPFKGTFDGDGYKITNLKVTGNSNNAGLFGYTQDATIKNCNVTGEVSGSSDVGGIVGNADGKTQILSCSFRGDVTGEDSYIGGIAGSARGTIKNC
-320 YALADVTATGVNAGG
+320 YALADVTASFVDAGG

-341 GITIENCYYSGKVSA
+341 HVTIENCYYSGNVSA
-356 KWAGG
+356 GNDAGG
-361 IAGYVSKPISG
+361 IAGFASG
-372 STEIKN
+372 STIKN
-378 CVSLAERVTGSNAN
+378 CVSLAKSVTGS
-392 RIAGENDATLTNNYA
+392 EN
-407 WSGTTINGNPV
+407 
-418 PADGAAG
+418 
-425 VNGAKLTYENGT
+425 
-437 LSPQFNAIFNDTDS
+437 
-451 AWKFTEDGLPILN
+451 
-464 DVGGTQSAY
+464 
-473 LPPYLTGEGFYGK
+473 
-486 GTAEN
+486 
-491 PYEIRNVNDLK
+491 
-502 LLAEKVN
+502 
-509 SGTTYEGKYF
+509 
-519 KQTANIDLEDLE
+519 
-531 NEPNWTPIGKENNH
+531 
-545 FKGIFDGG
+545 
-553 GYKITSLSITS
+553 
-564 SNEKIGLFGFVSNA
+564 
-578 TIQNCNVTGEIEGN
+578 
-592 NFVGGIVGNA
+592 
-602 GKNTHILN
+602 
-610 CSFQGNVRGKL
+610 
-621 DYVGGIVGNTS
+621 
-632 SGCEVSGCFVTG
+632 
-644 KVEGLQRVGGIAGQ
+644 
-658 GIGII
+658 
-663 RNCYALADVT
+663 
-673 ARTAIAGGIAGRAY
+673 
-687 NLIIENCYYGGK
+687 
-699 VSAGSF
+699 
-705 ADNSAGGIAG
+705 
-715 ETYGSPDSSTKIK
+715 
-728 NCVSLAE
+728 
-735 SVTCDFQVNRIAG
+735 VNRILG
-748 DERENT
+748 DVSKVENVTLT
-754 SLTNNHSYNRTKL
+754 SNYGYNRTKL
-767 VIDGNTTYPI
+767 VIDGNTTYAD
-777 GGAGNNVNGA
+777 GTDEKDGTNVFVSA
-787 DVYISNGRV
+787 GRV
-796 MTDVQKGEVFAWTG
+796 MTDVQKGEVFDWAG
-810 FDKDIWDIP
+810 FDENIWSIP

-831 TYPDLPTLPSKDLTI
+831 TYPDLPDLPSKDLTI

-911 GDINPFACEISEG
+911 GDINPFACEIPEG

-931 SSSSGTTTRTYTAQ
+931 SSSSGAATQTYTAQ

-1018 SQKISVFG
+1018 SRKISVFG

-1109 FVSETLGAQVAWNE
+1109 FISETLGAQVVWNE